1 MRTNANKKVP
11 LQTSRRENEQLES
24 SETETK
30 TTLQRFCMEE
40 AKFRADEAGYE
51 LSEKEMEL
59 LAEKFYERSES
70 WIDSEKLEE
79 ITENFVEKIL
89 QRHSSKSLE
98 ELEQYRKIGTVEQ
111 CEEAMEKQIAK
122 EAALIC
128 EVIPGE
134 KYECPYCGTAL
145 TEEDMFAGHCKW
157 CGQAITAPEK

>member
-1 MRTNANKKVP
+1 M
-11 LQTSRRENEQLES
+11 NE
-24 SETETK
+24 K

-134 KYECPYCGTAL
+134 KYECPQCGTAL

-157 CGQAITAPEK
+157 CGRAITAPEK

>member
-1 MRTNANKKVP
+1 M
-11 LQTSRRENEQLES
+11 NE
-24 SETETK
+24 T

-51 LSEKEMEL
+51 LSNKELEL
-59 LAEKFYERSES
+59 LAEKFCEKSES

-79 ITENFVEKIL
+79 ITEDFMKK
-89 QRHSSKSLE
+89 Q
-98 ELEQYRKIGTVEQ
+98 TV
-111 CEEAMEKQIAK
+111 K
-122 EAALIC
+122 EAVLIC

-157 CGQAITAPEK
+157 CGQAIIVPEK